1 MKLLTE
7 TQTDR
12 RMLVWLHYL
21 LVEVKMVRCCAQRC
35 IKYSGLKYK
44 YKYLSLKYEYK
55 YKYSG
60 LKYKYEYSGLKYK
73 YEYKYLSFKYKYKY
87 KYLVCTASTH

>member
-1 MKLLTE
+1 
-7 TQTDR
+7 
-12 RMLVWLHYL
+12 
-21 LVEVKMVRCCAQRC
+21 MVRCCAQRC

-44 YKYLSLKYEYK
+44 YKY
-55 YKYSG
+55 KYSD
-60 LKYKYEYSGLKYK
+60 LKYK